1 MMIYT
6 LELLVFVLVM
16 VIVMDNCSREA
27 VMMIPAKTR
36 CPSTWTLEYSG
47 YLMAEASAW
56 SDRYNYY
63 TKTFNGKSL
72 LG

>member
-36 CPSTWTLEYSG
+36 PSTWTLEYSG